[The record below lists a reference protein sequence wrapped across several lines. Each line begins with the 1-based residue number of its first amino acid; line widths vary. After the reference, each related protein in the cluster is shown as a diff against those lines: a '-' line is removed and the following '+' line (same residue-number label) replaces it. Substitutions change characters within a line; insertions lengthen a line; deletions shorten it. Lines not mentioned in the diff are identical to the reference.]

1 MAWDCHREFGYF
13 WFYSKMPLFSLV
25 LLYLAK
31 EARSG
36 SKFLSWANFRDYN
49 YFKSVALFVNVP
61 FFLSVGFLLNKE
73 VAWLFLRLK
82 SFFEA
87 RFRSCFDYCN
97 PKSFAKSRKLLNI
110 LCKLYPNFKMGAQ
123 FFTNFLANRCLRTLG
138 P

>member
-1 MAWDCHREFGYF
+1 MSREIGYLF
-13 WFYSKMPLFSLV
+13 IYSKMPLFSLV

-61 FFLSVGFLLNKE
+61 FFLSVGFLLNKG
-73 VAWLFLRLK
+73 VAWPFLRLK

-87 RFRSCFDYCN
+87 RFGSCFDYCN
-97 PKSFAKSRKLLNI
+97 PKSFAESRKNTFCFVQTVSKFQI
-110 LCKLYPNFKMGAQ
+110 GCTI
-123 FFTNFLANRCLRTLG
+123 FTKFLAMLFSVQTDALG